1 VTSSSVTEHAPAFRV
16 HPLLWIGLACVVL
29 VGATAVALAWAV
41 RPLTTGSVGPDAVAP
56 VIHWAHLLRLDPI
69 ESGLTQTAKPLLTVL
84 YGPVHAVAGWQGVA
98 LATVAAAGLCVA
110 LGSLLAFRAAG
121 PVAAGFVAV
130 AFLTS
135 PVMLR
140 DVVLAYAAP
149 WAALALIGA
158 GLAVTARPR
167 HWGTAGVLLA
177 VAALARPEALAVTGF
192 ACGGVVVAEIAGR
205 LRGGPRPPR
214 RAYLVFVGLVAIP
227 AFMLHDAIV
236 MGDPM
241 FWLETAQRNSAAAGT
256 ARGLREV
263 TLRVAEHLASYAL
276 ILVVASLGALLLAI
290 RSAWPLLVGVLGS
303 TAGIALFFVLVGARG
318 TSVPLRYFGLMDL
331 GFLFAAGIGLAA
343 LDVPFLRR
351 SLRTIRTTFPGA
363 GVLLPLATGAFI
375 AAIVAPNWFVN
386 RNNLVNARG
395 QVALHENQAVAMEA
409 IRESVAARAGAGVR
423 VFVPPRLRAQTIVDL
438 GLPLSDVVRG
448 LPKYVDA
455 TSWQLEPGSILYHDR
470 ADDIPSPAWA
480 GVEIDEPHEVGDVRL
495 VPLIADQDRGMWVI
509 RVEPL

>member
-1 VTSSSVTEHAPAFRV
+1 MISPVTDHVPAVRV
-16 HPLLWIGLACVVL
+16 HRLLLIGLACVVL
-29 VGATAVALAWAV
+29 AGAMAVAMAWAV
-41 RPLTTGSVGPDAVAP
+41 RPFTTGSVGPDAAAP

-98 LATVAAAGLCVA
+98 LAAVAAAGLCVA

-121 PVAAGFVAV
+121 PVAGGFVAV

-167 HWGTAGVLLA
+167 RWGFAGVLLA
-177 VAALARPEALAVTGF
+177 MAALARPEALAVTGV
-192 ACGGVVVAEIAGR
+192 ACGAVVAAEMVAR
-205 LRGGPRPPR
+205 LRGGRRPPR
-214 RAYLVFVGLVAIP
+214 RAYLVFVGLAAIP
-227 AFMLHDAIV
+227 VFMLHDAIV
-236 MGDPM
+236 MGDPT

-256 ARGLREV
+256 AKDLPEI
-263 TLRVAEHLASYAL
+263 TLFIARHLATYVP
-276 ILVVASLGALLLAI
+276 ILVVAGLGALLLAV
-290 RSAWPLLVGVLGS
+290 RSEWPLLIGVLGS
-303 TAGIALFFVLVGARG
+303 TVGIALFFVLVGARG

-331 GFLFAAGIGLAA
+331 GFVFAAGIGIAA

-363 GVLLPLATGAFI
+363 SVLLLLATGAFI

-395 QVALHENQAVAMEA
+395 QVALHENQSVAMEA
-409 IRESVAARAGAGVR
+409 IRESVAANAGAAVR
-423 VFVPPRLRAQTIVDL
+423 VFVPPRLRAQSIVDL

-448 LPKYVDA
+448 LPEYVDA
-455 TSWQLEPGSILYHDR
+455 ASWQLEPGSILYHDR
-470 ADDIPSPAWA
+470 ADDIASPAWTS
-480 GVEIDEPHEVGDVRL
+480 VEIDEPREVGDVRL
-495 VPLIADQDRGMWVI
+495 VPLVADQDRGMWVI
-509 RVEPL
+509 RVDPL